1 MPDRTT
7 HYYQAVATVQGELTL
22 DGSDSALVVADSAFS
37 VVVTRKARKRHKPW
51 LVQHFF
57 VYPTIKKG
65 KPALRINNIVDRPI
79 HPMILKG
86 CWEIRKDK
94 PCMVV
99 YRNELLHENDRHFET
114 VIPVVWEDAPTPDGQ
129 FYELEAEVRDG
140 GFFVVHAQGP
150 YPPPPKATEF
160 IPPVPVKSE
169 PATAQTAP
177 PALPLTAKEIRA
189 MATPAKI
196 QVTCKLNQ
204 VPKHRELADKRV
216 EFFLQDGESDRIFA
230 VKMKPKVFK
239 KLTDHGFPEWVA
251 NITGEFGP
259 ATETGFELMNA
270 AIQIFEKKAREA
282 DDGAKEKVG
291 DGKKGTEANDNAE
304 ALQKEGVAKRKGLL
318 DGVRLK

>member
-1 MPDRTT
+1 MSDQPTL

-22 DGSDSALVVADSAFS
+22 DGPDSALTVADSSFP

-51 LVQHFF
+51 LIQRFF

-65 KPALRINNIVDRPI
+65 QPALRVNNIVDRPI

-114 VIPVVWEDAPTPDGQ
+114 VIPVIWEDAPTPDGQ

-140 GFFVVHAQGP
+140 GFFVVHAEGP
-150 YPPPPKATEF
+150 FEPPPKATQF
-160 IPPVPVKSE
+160 IPPPAPAKPEPTAAQPVT
-169 PATAQTAP
+169 PT
-177 PALPLTAKEIRA
+177 LPLTVEEIRA

-196 QVTCKLNQ
+196 QVTCKLNE

-216 EFFLQDGESDRIFA
+216 EFFLKDGESDRIFTIR
-230 VKMKPKVFK
+230 MKPKIFK
-239 KLTDHGFPEWVA
+239 KLTEHGFTDWVA
-251 NITGEFGP
+251 AITGEIGP
-259 ATETGFELMNA
+259 VTETGFELVNA
-270 AIQIFEKKAREA
+270 AVQVFEKKAREVEA
-282 DDGAKEKVG
+282 GKAGDEEKG
-291 DGKKGTEANDNAE
+291 GESGKK
-304 ALQKEGVAKRKGLL
+304 KSLL
-318 DGVRLK
+318 DGVKMR

>member
-1 MPDRTT
+1 MPDRPT
-7 HYYQAVATVQGELTL
+7 HYYQAVATVSGILTL
-22 DGSDSALVVADSAFS
+22 DGSDSALAVADSAFP

-65 KPALRINNIVDRPI
+65 KPALRVNNIVDRPI

-99 YRNELLHENDRHFET
+99 YRNELLHEYDRHFET
-114 VIPVVWEDAPTPDGQ
+114 VIPVVWENAPTPDGQ

-140 GFFVVHAQGP
+140 GFFVVTAQGP

-160 IPPVPVKSE
+160 IPPLAPAKPEFTAAQPV
-169 PATAQTAP
+169 T
-177 PALPLTAKEIRA
+177 PALPLTAEEIRA

-196 QVTCKLNQ
+196 QVTCKLNE
-204 VPKHRELADKRV
+204 VPVCRELPDKRV
-216 EFFLQDGESDRIFA
+216 EFFLKDGESDRIFT
-230 VKMKPKVFK
+230 VRMKPKIFK
-239 KLTDHGFPEWVA
+239 KLTEHGFTEWVA
-251 NITGEFGP
+251 AITGEIGSQ
-259 ATETGFELMNA
+259 TGTGFELVNT
-270 AIQIFEKKAREA
+270 AIQVFEKKARET
-282 DDGAKEKVG
+282 DTVPKEKAG
-291 DGKKGTEANDNAE
+291 DGNEKG
-304 ALQKEGVAKRKGLL
+304 EGVGKRKSLL